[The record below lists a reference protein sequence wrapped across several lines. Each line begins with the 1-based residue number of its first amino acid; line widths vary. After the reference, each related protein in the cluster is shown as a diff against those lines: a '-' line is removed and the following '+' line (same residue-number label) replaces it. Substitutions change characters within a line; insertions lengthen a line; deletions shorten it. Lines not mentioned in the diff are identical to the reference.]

1 MQVYIIT
8 LFPELFNQFIS
19 TSIIGIALKKELINF
34 RILNLRDFT
43 EDKRKT
49 VDSPPYGGGP
59 GMIMKAIPLINAI
72 RFIQKEIASSDV
84 KLKVILT
91 SPKGKLLTQ
100 HKCSELAKEEILVI
114 VCGHYSGVDQ
124 RFIDQECDEE
134 ISIGNYVLTGGEIPS
149 MVIIDSV
156 CRLLPGV
163 LGNAES
169 HLLDSFSEKNNG
181 RLQPP
186 VYTRPM
192 YVSGKK
198 VPDVLLSG
206 NHNEI
211 KKWRNNKSNEITQVL
226 RPGFFCSKS
235 EN

>member
-1 MQVYIIT
+1 MW
-8 LFPELFNQFIS
+8 S
-19 TSIIGIALKKELINF
+19 
-34 RILNLRDFT
+34 
-43 EDKRKT
+43 
-49 VDSPPYGGGP
+49 
-59 GMIMKAIPLINAI
+59 
-72 RFIQKEIASSDV
+72 
-84 KLKVILT
+84 
-91 SPKGKLLTQ
+91 
-100 HKCSELAKEEILVI
+100 
-114 VCGHYSGVDQ
+114 YSGVDQ

-169 HLLDSFSEKNNG
+169 PLLDSFSEKNNG

-226 RPGFFCSKS
+226 RPRFFCSKS

>member
-1 MQVYIIT
+1 
-8 LFPELFNQFIS
+8 
-19 TSIIGIALKKELINF
+19 
-34 RILNLRDFT
+34 
-43 EDKRKT
+43 
-49 VDSPPYGGGP
+49 
-59 GMIMKAIPLINAI
+59 
-72 RFIQKEIASSDV
+72 
-84 KLKVILT
+84 
-91 SPKGKLLTQ
+91 
-100 HKCSELAKEEILVI
+100 
-114 VCGHYSGVDQ
+114 
-124 RFIDQECDEE
+124 
-134 ISIGNYVLTGGEIPS
+134 

-169 HLLDSFSEKNNG
+169 PLLDSFSEKNNG

-226 RPGFFCSKS
+226 RPRFFCSKS

>member
-100 HKCSELAKEEILVI
+100 H
-114 VCGHYSGVDQ
+114 
-124 RFIDQECDEE
+124 
-134 ISIGNYVLTGGEIPS
+134 
-149 MVIIDSV
+149 
-156 CRLLPGV
+156 
-163 LGNAES
+163 
-169 HLLDSFSEKNNG
+169 
-181 RLQPP
+181 
-186 VYTRPM
+186 
-192 YVSGKK
+192 
-198 VPDVLLSG
+198 
-206 NHNEI
+206 
-211 KKWRNNKSNEITQVL
+211 
-226 RPGFFCSKS
+226 
-235 EN
+235 

>member
-8 LFPELFNQFIS
+8 LFPEFFNQFIS
-19 TSIIGIALKKELINF
+19 TSIIGIALKKGLINF
-34 RILNLRDFT
+34 RILNLRDFA

-72 RFIQKEIASSDV
+72 RFVQKEISSSNI

-91 SPKGKLLTQ
+91 SPKGRLLTQ
-100 HKCSELAKEEILVI
+100 QRCSELVKEEVLVI

-169 HLLDSFSEKNNG
+169 PLLDSFSKENGG

-186 VYTRPM
+186 VYTRPI
-192 YVSGKK
+192 YVYGEK

-211 KKWRNNKSNEITQVL
+211 KKWRYDKSNEITQAV
-226 RPGFFCSKS
+226 RTEFFCSKS

>member
-72 RFIQKEIASSDV
+72 RFIQKEIASSGV

-114 VCGHYSGVDQ
+114 VCGHYSWVDQ

-169 HLLDSFSEKNNG
+169 PLLDSFSEKNNG

-198 VPDVLLSG
+198 F
-206 NHNEI
+206 
-211 KKWRNNKSNEITQVL
+211 QM
-226 RPGFFCSKS
+226 FFCQGIIMR
-235 EN
+235 